1 MALFETMRENTKLI
15 LWITVV
21 AFVLLIFLAWGAD
34 FTGKRGGGR
43 GGAEAGVLAKVNGE
57 RIFAQEY
64 TDAVEQARQLY
75 EPQLDG
81 PPDEAFQL
89 MLRANTWSQLVDRKL
104 ILQEARRNGIV
115 ATDRE
120 VATALLYNPPPRL
133 RNDSAFK
140 NEQGQ
145 FDMQRYQQWLAGTN
159 TLALE
164 QEYRDLVIQEK
175 LRMQVLA
182 GVTLAQDDVRQ
193 AWLERNQSA
202 NLAYVMIPFAD
213 AYPGNNVDDAT
224 LETYLREHA
233 ADFRLPAR
241 VRMEY
246 VRIEK
251 RATAEDT
258 LDARSEINEAY
269 QEFRRGEDFALVVR
283 SYSQAPQ
290 SHWGEENAPYLT
302 REEIQPP
309 AVAEAAFALPVG
321 QVSDV
326 LSSSDG
332 LHLIKVMDR
341 KTEAGV
347 DKVKLAEIFV
357 PLKMSYDT
365 NFALQ
370 EKALDL
376 VDSTGVRDFAA
387 AATDLGLQV
396 NDSGFF
402 VPGGFI
408 PGLGNLAAA
417 KEFARTA
424 HPTQTSRPIE
434 GPDAWYV
441 LFMAGG
447 EPARDA
453 QLSDVRM
460 RVQLAYLQGERER
473 AAVERA
479 RAILDL
485 ARGGTPLEAAAAS
498 DAIARYGRADGVTA
512 QGIVRGLGREPKL
525 AGAAFAAGTAGL
537 VPRVISG
544 TAGAFVIDVL
554 APPVVDDQ
562 AFESQKNELRT
573 QLLQERQNRTL
584 NEWMSRLR
592 EGARI
597 EDFRPVLSSM

>member
-1 MALFETMRENTKLI
+1 MRENTKLI

-21 AFVLLIFLAWGAD
+21 AFVLLIFLAGGAD
-34 FTGKRGGGR
+34 FTRGNRGGSQ
-43 GGAEAGVLAKVNGE
+43 AGVLAKVNGE
-57 RIFAQEY
+57 RILDREY
-64 TDAVEQARQLY
+64 TDAVELARQLY

-89 MLRANTWSQLVDRKL
+89 MLRANTWTQLVDRKL
-104 ILQEARRNGIV
+104 ILQEARRHGIV
-115 ATDRE
+115 VTDRE

-133 RNDSAFK
+133 RANSAFM

-145 FDMQRYQQWLAGTN
+145 FDIQRYQQWLAGTE
-159 TLALE
+159 TAALE

-182 GVTLAQDDVRQ
+182 GVTVSQDDVRE
-193 AWLERNQSA
+193 AWLERSQRA
-202 NLAYVMIPFAD
+202 DLAYVLVPFAD
-213 AYPGNNVDDAT
+213 AVTSEGVDDAT
-224 LETYLREHA
+224 LETHLREHA
-233 ADFRLPAR
+233 ADFRLPER
-241 VRMEY
+241 VRIEY
-246 VRIEK
+246 VRLEK
-251 RATAEDT
+251 RATVEDT
-258 LDARSEINEAY
+258 LSARSEINEAY
-269 QEFRRGEDFALVVR
+269 QEFRRGEDFALIVR

-290 SHWGEENAPYLT
+290 SRWGEADAPFLT

-321 QVSDV
+321 QVSDIFA
-326 LSSSDG
+326 STDG

-341 KTEAGV
+341 KTEAGI

-357 PLKMSYDT
+357 PLRMSYDS
-365 NFALQ
+365 NYALQ

-376 VDSTGVRDFAA
+376 VDSTGVSDFAA
-387 AATDLGLQV
+387 AAADIGLQV
-396 NDSGFF
+396 SETGFF
-402 VPGGFI
+402 DPTGFI

-424 HPTQTSRPIE
+424 HGTQTSRPIE

-441 LFMAGG
+441 LHLSAR

-453 QLSDVRM
+453 LLGDVRM
-460 RVQLAYLQGERER
+460 RVQLAYLQVERER
-473 AAVERA
+473 VASERA

-485 ARGGTPLEAAAAS
+485 ARAGTPLETAARS
-498 DAIARYGRADGVTA
+498 DAIARYGRAEGVTA

-525 AGAAFAAGTAGL
+525 AGAAFAAGAAGL
-537 VPRVISG
+537 VPEVVAG
-544 TAGAFVIDVL
+544 TQGAFAIEVL
-554 APPVVDDQ
+554 VAPAADEQV
-562 AFESQKNELRT
+562 FESQKDQLRT

-584 NEWMSRLR
+584 NEWIRRLR

-597 EDFRPVLSSM
+597 EDYRPILSSM

>member
-34 FTGKRGGGR
+34 FSRGSRGGR
-43 GGAEAGVLAKVNGE
+43 AEAGVLAKVNGE
-57 RIFAQEY
+57 RILAQEY

-115 ATDRE
+115 VTDRE
-120 VATALLYNPPPRL
+120 VATALLYNPPPRM
-133 RNDSAFK
+133 RNEPAFL

-159 TLALE
+159 TAALE
-164 QEYRDLVIQEK
+164 REYHDLVIQEK

-182 GVTLAQDDVRQ
+182 GVTVSQDDVRD
-193 AWLERNQSA
+193 AWLERNQRA
-202 NLAYVMIPFAD
+202 DIAYVLVPYVN
-213 AYPGNNVDDAT
+213 AYTSEGVDDAT

-233 ADFRLPAR
+233 ADFRLPER

-246 VRIEK
+246 VRLEK
-251 RATAEDT
+251 RATPEDT
-258 LDARSEINEAY
+258 LEARSEINEAY
-269 QEFRRGEDFALVVR
+269 QEFRRGEDFALIVR

-321 QVSDV
+321 QVSDI
-326 LSSSDG
+326 LASSDG

-341 KTEAGV
+341 KTEEGV
-347 DKVKLAEIFV
+347 DKVRLAEIFV

-365 NFALQ
+365 NYALQ

-387 AATDLGLQV
+387 AAADLGLQV

-402 VPGGFI
+402 DPTGFI
-408 PGLGNLAAA
+408 PGLGNLASA

-424 HPTQTSRPIE
+424 HATQTSRPIE

-441 LFMAGG
+441 LFLASR
-447 EPARDA
+447 EAARDA

-460 RVQLAYLQGERER
+460 RVQAAYLNVERER
-473 AAVERA
+473 AAGEHA
-479 RAILDL
+479 NAILDL

-498 DAIARYGRADGVTA
+498 DAIARYGRAEGVTA
-512 QGIVRGLGREPKL
+512 QGIVRGVGREPKL
-525 AGAAFAAGTAGL
+525 AGAAFASGAAGL

-544 TAGAFVIDVL
+544 TQGAFVIEVL
-554 APPVVDDQ
+554 VPPMADDQ
-562 AFESQKNELRT
+562 AFEAQKDQLRA
-573 QLLQERQNRTL
+573 QLIQEQQNRTL
-584 NEWMSRLR
+584 NEWIRKLR
-592 EGARI
+592 DSARI
-597 EDFRPVLSSM
+597 EDYRPVLSSM